1 VVDEKIAL
9 RHGANKGC
17 CLPSAARTTSY
28 GRALLHFCQDVQRLY
43 PGVSNMDILS
53 EFFERT
59 HLQGRLFFAGP
70 VDGTLVLDKPPGM
83 AFIHVIS
90 RGGIDM
96 VQPGLPK
103 IAINEPSVLFCPSS
117 CRYQLRSS
125 SVDGAE
131 LICASFRFGRN
142 ALQPFPL
149 GLKETLVFPF
159 RELENLAP
167 LIGSLVGE
175 FHGQAPGRT
184 KALNLLLEYLF
195 VLLVRRSVME
205 GKISSGLLYALQDGR
220 LGAVFNRI
228 HQEPEALWTVEKLA
242 HLANMSRSRFSACFT
257 RIMDISPMGY
267 VTAWRMKL
275 AQDLLRDGVQIKV
288 IAATVGYS
296 SQASFS
302 RTFLNV
308 VGLPPAEWLKRD
320 GCETGED
327 VPPLTAR
334 VVQSAENF

>member
-1 VVDEKIAL
+1 
-9 RHGANKGC
+9 
-17 CLPSAARTTSY
+17 
-28 GRALLHFCQDVQRLY
+28 
-43 PGVSNMDILS
+43 MDILS

-59 HLQGRLFFAGP
+59 HLQGRLFFSGP

-90 RGGIDM
+90 RGGMDM

-103 IAINEPSVLFCPSS
+103 ISISEPSVLFCPSS

-125 SVDGAE
+125 TADGAE
-131 LICASFRFGRN
+131 LICASFQFGRN
-142 ALQPFPL
+142 SLQPFPL

-167 LIGSLVGE
+167 LIGSLIGE
-175 FHGQAPGRT
+175 FQDQAPGRT
-184 KALNLLLEYLF
+184 KALNLLFEYIF
-195 VLLVRRSVME
+195 VLLVRRSVVE

-242 HLANMSRSRFSACFT
+242 QLANMSRSKFSACFT

-275 AQDLLRDGVQIKV
+275 AQDLLREGVQIKV

-320 GCETGED
+320 ASD
-327 VPPLTAR
+327 QDQPPITAR
-334 VVQSAENF
+334 VIRAAENH